1 MNKIQRYFT
10 PLFGGG
16 SPHYRLDK
24 KKHILPLKIK
34 SFGRKTCKFKVR
46 KEMVIHEI
54 DHKTLV
60 IPVTVA
66 TLSDVFF

>member
-10 PLFGGG
+10 PLFGGA

-24 KKHILPLKIK
+24 KKYILPLKIK
-34 SFGRKTCKFKVR
+34 SFGRKIYKFKVR

-54 DHKTLV
+54 DHETLV
-60 IPVTVA
+60 ILTVT
-66 TLSDVFF
+66 TLSGVFF